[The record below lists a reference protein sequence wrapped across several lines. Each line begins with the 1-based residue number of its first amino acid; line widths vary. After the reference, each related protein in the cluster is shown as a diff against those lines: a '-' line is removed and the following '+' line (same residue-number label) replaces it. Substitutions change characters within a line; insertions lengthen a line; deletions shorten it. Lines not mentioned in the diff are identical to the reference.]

1 MYNKFTYLY
10 NYILF
15 RIISISFIVLYY
27 QIVNRK
33 FHKFNVHVPS
43 FLTRSFL
50 LFNITFSSFLL
61 EIRVDTQKVGFS
73 IEQFD
78 LLCVSKFVCS
88 VLLGEWKRSTG
99 IIIRLKY
106 SFHDIDYL
114 FLYWIC
120 DRIFFYFL
128 DSPKI
133 FKYNHSP

>member
-1 MYNKFTYLY
+1 MYNEFTYLY
-10 NYILF
+10 KYILF

-99 IIIRLKY
+99 IIIRLNN
-106 SFHDIDYL
+106 IDYL
-114 FLYWIC
+114 FLSWIC
-120 DRIFFYFL
+120 DRIFFLFFGFTQN
-128 DSPKI
+128 I
-133 FKYNHSP
+133 